1 LDEYW
6 KITNLNENITFIWG
20 GGSHVSFT

>member
-6 KITNLNENITFIWG
+6 EITNLNENITFTWG
-20 GGSHVSFT
+20 GGGHVSFT